1 MTAKKYARK
10 ATKSKSSQSEST
22 ANLNSKKLETRR
34 RIEDLY
40 EEKRLRE
47 ELDIEVDI

>member
-1 MTAKKYARK
+1 MIAKKNKK
-10 ATKSKSSQSEST
+10 ASKSKSAQNDGSSS
-22 ANLNSKKLETRR
+22 ASNKKLEVRR

-47 ELDIEVDI
+47 ELEFEM